1 MRMRVLAYQQQE
13 PDFCNPEDFK
23 SVLEE
28 NPDMILLVT
37 KENCPLCP
45 AIRDAAT
52 QVADKKQI
60 ALLEMEFDKNAGQR
74 CPTLDDFL
82 KVGNNVAM
90 AVVFRN
96 GKKKEGEGARAFSI
110 TRLKSLRSF
119 SLRLLLEQQ
128 RPSVP

>member
-96 GKKKEGEGARAFSI
+96 GKEKGR
-110 TRLKSLRSF
+110 RRSSGF
-119 SLRLLLEQQ
+119 LNHEIEELEKLL
-128 RPSVP
+128 S